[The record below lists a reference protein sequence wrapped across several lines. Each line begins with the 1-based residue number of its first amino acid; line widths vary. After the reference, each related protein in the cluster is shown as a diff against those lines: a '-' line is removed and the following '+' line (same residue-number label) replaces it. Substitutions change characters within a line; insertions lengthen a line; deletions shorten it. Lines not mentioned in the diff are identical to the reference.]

1 MRKIILLKNDF
12 VKAIFTNISAYE
24 LCQLLN
30 SFKTSISNIP
40 IIILNKSLI
49 DLIENDSSASGA
61 DVFTIIGQN
70 KPLRK
75 NKTKHPKGI
84 EPIKKE
90 SSKVNVLK
98 NENKK
103 APQEN
108 PNQNSKKEIKTSK
121 EHETIHVSEQK
132 NLITKVIT
140 ITPNISPKTKMI
152 MGEIQKQKEKIN
164 KQKQSDKKEKT
175 ITKAPA
181 KIVKPTI
188 KKQETA
194 KANKNKPA
202 KADISKKEKS
212 KEITKQDSINK
223 ANNNLKIN
231 ISKSKTPRYS
241 LQKKKSPGLIALFS
255 AAFVPVL
262 FGIGLASIAGHK
274 RLFPNV
280 LVASSLAIIGF
291 GMFSNNA
298 AKTRSQNKQLVKK
311 INSSH
316 WQNSHKKI

>member
-1 MRKIILLKNDF
+1 MRKIILLKYDF
-12 VKAIFTNISAYE
+12 VKAIFTNISSYE

-108 PNQNSKKEIKTSK
+108 PNQNSKKEIKSLK

-152 MGEIQKQKEKIN
+152 IGEMQKQK
-164 KQKQSDKKEKT
+164 DKKEKA

-262 FGIGLASIAGHK
+262 FGIGLARIASHK

-291 GMFSNNA
+291 GMFSNSA

>member
-1 MRKIILLKNDF
+1 MRKIILLKYDF

-108 PNQNSKKEIKTSK
+108 PNQNSKKEIKSLK

-152 MGEIQKQKEKIN
+152 IGEMQKQKEK
-164 KQKQSDKKEKT
+164 KEKA

-262 FGIGLASIAGHK
+262 FGIGLARIASHK

-291 GMFSNNA
+291 GMFSNSA

>member
-49 DLIENDSSASGA
+49 DLIEDDSSASGA
-61 DVFTIIGQN
+61 NVFTIIGQN

-75 NKTKHPKGI
+75 NKTKRPKGI

-90 SSKVNVLK
+90 SSKITVLK

-103 APQEN
+103 APREN
-108 PNQNSKKEIKTSK
+108 PNQNNKKEIKPSK
-121 EHETIHVSEQK
+121 EHETIRVSEKQ
-132 NLITKVIT
+132 NLFSKVVT
-140 ITPNISPKTKMI
+140 ITPYISPKNKMI
-152 MGEIQKQKEKIN
+152 IGKMQKQKEKIN
-164 KQKQSDKKEKT
+164 KQKQSEKKEKA
-175 ITKAPA
+175 ITKAPY

-188 KKQETA
+188 KKQKTA

-202 KADISKKEKS
+202 KTDISKKEKS

-231 ISKSKTPRYS
+231 ISKLKAPKYS

-262 FGIGLASIAGHK
+262 FGVGLAEIIGHK
-274 RLFPNV
+274 KSFPSV
-280 LVASSLAIIGF
+280 LITSSLAIIGF
-291 GMFSNNA
+291 GMFANNNY
-298 AKTRSQNKQLVKK
+298 KTNKNSKRLVKTL
-311 INSSH
+311 
-316 WQNSHKKI
+316 